1 MGTDGQQALQDDA
14 LGDGWVTLAEA
25 AGLLGVSVDTIRRR
39 LRKGAFEAQ
48 QVPTQHG
55 PAWMVR
61 LGDVPTVLP
70 TGSSTPRQ
78 DAASLELVHLV
89 RDLQAELLRRSE
101 AAAMWQARAEML
113 GHQLR
118 ALEAPR
124 PHQTATDAR
133 ETAESPDPPSEPP
146 DPPPAPSPAP
156 APIPPQPNGGSP
168 WWRRW
173 WVAITGV

>member
-1 MGTDGQQALQDDA
+1 MSEYVSA
-14 LGDGWVTLAEA
+14 VEA
-25 AGLLGVSVDTIRRR
+25 ARVSGLSERTVRRWVKRGKLRAVRDGHAVRVPLSEVLALCSRPSCRPADTGQVGHVDNGQAR
-39 LRKGAFEAQ
+39 LRHDGEQA
-48 QVPTQHG
+48 T
-55 PAWMVR
+55 
-61 LGDVPTVLP
+61 
-70 TGSSTPRQ
+70 SQ
-78 DAASLELVHLV
+78 DNSQDSLLALV

-133 ETAESPDPPSEPP
+133 ETAEAPDPPSEPSE
-146 DPPPAPSPAP
+146 PPSAL
-156 APIPPQPNGGSP
+156 

-173 WVAITGV
+173 WAAVAGTL